1 MALRLSGQNC
11 KFFTCLLPSRY
22 CQRKLGY
29 KENNT
34 KIEFCPESLGSMLEY
49 WYIERGLLVPK
60 HLESLVSSIHLI
72 SLRVT
77 DHNKRPLANYKQL
90 LDEFLG
96 ISRII
101 KVEVVVISRSWRLP
115 LITLT
120 ETLIILD
127 ITKTESNNCFVIHW
141 TKKME
146 VMFLLLHWQQAT
158 QNARTWHHYP

>member
-1 MALRLSGQNC
+1 MAPRLSGQNC
-11 KFFTCLLPSRY
+11 KFFTCLLSLY

-101 KVEVVVISRSWRLP
+101 KVET
-115 LITLT
+115 LIT

-127 ITKTESNNCFVIHW
+127 ITKTESNNWRAECKTMLSDDLRCFSVFC
-141 TKKME
+141 KS
-146 VMFLLLHWQQAT
+146 A
-158 QNARTWHHYP
+158 